1 MDTIVH
7 LGDYWNEEGIRAHKE
22 DVVGGLY
29 PNRFLFRRA
38 YGYLRAAKNYN
49 NELEAYM

>member
-29 PNRFLFRRA
+29 TNRFLFRRA
-38 YGYLRAAKNYN
+38 YGYLCAAKNYN